1 MDLIKD
7 ADLKAKKEL
16 LRIMEARDID
26 MARVIR
32 GMIILFEDLV
42 GLEPRE
48 WSVVLS
54 AVPMELWASALYD
67 AEDSMRS
74 AAQSQMLPK
83 TWAILTQ
90 MMDAAKPSEAASS
103 SARERVVEAVDRL
116 IKEGRISKP
125 EPRRLEAIMVESEA
139 AR

>member
-1 MDLIKD
+1 
-7 ADLKAKKEL
+7 
-16 LRIMEARDID
+16 
-26 MARVIR
+26 
-32 GMIILFEDLV
+32 
-42 GLEPRE
+42 
-48 WSVVLS
+48 
-54 AVPMELWASALYD
+54 MELWASALYD

-90 MMDAAKPSEAASS
+90 MLDAAKPSEAASS